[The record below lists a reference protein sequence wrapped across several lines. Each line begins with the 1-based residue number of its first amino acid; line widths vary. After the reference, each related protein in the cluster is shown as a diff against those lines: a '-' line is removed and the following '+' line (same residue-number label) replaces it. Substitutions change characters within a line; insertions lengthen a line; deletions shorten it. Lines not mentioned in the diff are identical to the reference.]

1 MTAPVDALGDIHA
14 QLTETYKRMIAPR
27 EEPLIIKGE
36 AQLDDDGKPIMVTV
50 YPSAAE
56 LQAANAF
63 LRDNKIT
70 AAPKEGSAL
79 DELQKLMEQ
88 RRAARAKR
96 PAVVDDPYATL
107 PQLQ

>member
-14 QLTETYKRMIAPR
+14 QLAETYKRMISPR
-27 EEPLIIKGE
+27 EEVIFVKGE
-36 AQLDDDGKPIMVTV
+36 PLLDDAGQPVTQTV

-70 AAPKEGSAL
+70 AAPQEGSAL
-79 DELQKLMEQ
+79 DELQQLMQ
-88 RRAARAKR
+88 KRHDARAKR
-96 PAVVDDPYATL
+96 PAVLADPYATL
-107 PQLQ
+107 PNLQ

>member
-1 MTAPVDALGDIHA
+1 MTAQVDELGDIHA
-14 QLTETYKRMIAPR
+14 QLASTYKRMVSPR
-27 EEPLIIKGE
+27 EEPLLIKGE
-36 AQLDDDGKPIMVTV
+36 AQLDGNGDPIMVTV

-70 AAPKEGSAL
+70 AAPAEGSAL
-79 DELQKLMEQ
+79 DDLQKLMQ
-88 RRAARAKR
+88 KRRDARAKR
-96 PAVVDDPYATL
+96 PAVVADPYATL